1 MTPHTRTPEVRQ
13 SVSAD
18 KANVNLEASIVTSSV
33 GNPLSQLL
41 FSSSSP
47 PPPTQCDALPYS
59 VTAFLNTKFSELVE
73 NSSNFGV
80 ISDIIE
86 EEEED
91 DSECDLSE
99 FTVNGEE
106 SSCFERRL
114 EDKLEMLGCDK
125 EEEEVEQ
132 GKDGDIEVTDFPE
145 FNNKQKDTGQSTQRR
160 PDLKLNLVKPQHIAV
175 NKVYRSRLLRHISE
189 EPDSSGGASGSE
201 DDLEIRSTGRSPGT
215 PRSPVIDIDDV
226 FKQKQKEIEEGNKDD
241 NMSRVKNLALRLKLA
256 TRRPSYLDWLGTV
269 KKKTEEV
276 DDVLVDHPPLVLEEG
291 QQEEQLTEEVRKK
304 NLQSALCWLRQ
315 ELLEMRQ
322 QDQHLARQ
330 LMQLR
335 IELQRVR
342 LLRSCDTHQA
352 LVDEVTN
359 EAEEARNYGCNDL
372 CEVPQDL
379 RETFSPILRE
389 IGVTR
394 MNITS
399 RRFSLR

>member
-1 MTPHTRTPEVRQ
+1 M
-13 SVSAD
+13 
-18 KANVNLEASIVTSSV
+18 
-33 GNPLSQLL
+33 
-41 FSSSSP
+41 
-47 PPPTQCDALPYS
+47 
-59 VTAFLNTKFSELVE
+59 
-73 NSSNFGV
+73 
-80 ISDIIE
+80 
-86 EEEED
+86 
-91 DSECDLSE
+91 
-99 FTVNGEE
+99 
-106 SSCFERRL
+106 
-114 EDKLEMLGCDK
+114 
-125 EEEEVEQ
+125 
-132 GKDGDIEVTDFPE
+132 
-145 FNNKQKDTGQSTQRR
+145 
-160 PDLKLNLVKPQHIAV
+160 
-175 NKVYRSRLLRHISE
+175 YRSRLLRHISE